1 MTIPFDIALSAL
13 LLFAAITVSQLARRK
28 LGKLGIS
35 KRAAPE
41 RAIYISKVFNL
52 GVGIVSVLGL
62 CFIWGVDYSSL
73 IVFSSSVLAIMGV
86 AFVAQWSLL
95 SNITASIIIFFS
107 YPARIGDLIRVVDG
121 DNSITGRILD
131 ITLFQVLIE
140 SDNGEIVNYP
150 NNLIVQKPLVKCP
163 EIKKKRTLN
172 LPKRQH

>member
-1 MTIPFDIALSAL
+1 MTVPFDIALSAL
-13 LLFAAITVSQLARRK
+13 LIAFGISIAQLVKRK

-52 GVGIVSVLGL
+52 GVAIICVLAL
-62 CFIWGVDYSSL
+62 CFIWGLDYRSL
-73 IVFSSSVLAIMGV
+73 ILFSSSVLAIMGV

-107 YPARIGDLIRVVDG
+107 YPARIGDRVRIVDG
-121 DNSITGRILD
+121 DNSITGKILD
-131 ITLFQVLIE
+131 ITLFQVLLE

-163 EIKKKRTLN
+163 ERPVKRQLN
-172 LPKRQH
+172 FPKRKN